1 MNQTVLLPILSGSA
15 VQIRCL
21 QLLMLIVMQMALMAA
36 PAWAQ
41 LAAWGSY
48 PKLPVLNEG
57 PVEDPLA
64 ILGQGN
70 DPQVQLWMRRQN
82 ALNQQFLQR
91 YSQLADWQKTV
102 QKTGPAPEPESAAL
116 SSAVGLIW
124 TERGADRRARVLQ
137 KNPETGA
144 ERVLYVSAPEA
155 GIRQLL
161 LAPDRSAIALQVSQ
175 SEQEFAMVI
184 RLEDLKSEPE
194 LRIAPGSGLSWRADS
209 RVLYYQPTL
218 GPMTE
223 LWQHQLGQPVQLD
236 KAALRSGKGVQLRAH
251 ERLQLLIAEQAD
263 AVLLVSRDAQQKI
276 TQLAVARRSE
286 LDKNSARWQVLT
298 GLPEQCKDL
307 ALQGKDLLL
316 IADSKPGAKVSK
328 PVAKQAGS
336 PKQGAPSAQSAIYR
350 LPLNAPQFSNAKLEF
365 QDDKLDLQR
374 LAVRNDAVFVLAY
387 RDGAHQLLQILSKT
401 KAEQV
406 PLPFAGRVRQ
416 LSLASEGKGILLD
429 IEAADRQH
437 AWYLAPDGTEFSP
450 LLRERSDSVAA
461 LQQRAAIHTLP
472 GQAGAV
478 TLLYPRGAE
487 VDGKRPVLLML
498 APELARP
505 ESFTGGFQAW
515 LEQDAIVATLV
526 LPASGKEHAADS
538 LIAAAEYLV
547 STSISSAGKIFLFDT
562 GSGDAALMQA
572 ALQRPALFGGV
583 ALRNLRLDT
592 AAPVKAKGKQAETAV
607 TSDLDRLPFQSRLQ
621 QGLQHPP
628 VLLLADKAKSEQ
640 GFVMTAK
647 LAAALQLLSGSP
659 QAPVLI
665 SLSADK
671 TMDDAEWKAN
681 AWAFFLW
688 KAGLPRFALAPR

>member
-1 MNQTVLLPILSGSA
+1 MLVVMPMA
-15 VQIRCL
+15 V
-21 QLLMLIVMQMALMAA
+21 MAG

-48 PKLPVLNEG
+48 PKLPVLNDG
-57 PVEDPLA
+57 PVADPLA
-64 ILGQGN
+64 ILEQGN

-91 YSQLADWQKTV
+91 YSRLAEWQKTV

-116 SSAVGLIW
+116 SSAAGLIW

-155 GIRQLL
+155 GIRQLI

-175 SEQEFAMVI
+175 SEQELAVVI
-184 RLEDLKSEPE
+184 QLEDLKPEPE

-209 RVLYYQPTL
+209 RVLYYQPAL

-236 KAALRSGKGVQLRAH
+236 KAVLRNAKGVQLRAH
-251 ERLQLLIAEQAD
+251 ERLQLLIAEQTD
-263 AVLLVSRDAQQKI
+263 AVLLVSRNVQQQI

-286 LDKNSARWQVLT
+286 FDKNSARWQVLA
-298 GLPEQCKDL
+298 GLPEQWKDL

-316 IADSKPGAKVSK
+316 IADSKSVTK
-328 PVAKQAGS
+328 VAKQSEGF
-336 PKQGAPSAQSAIYR
+336 KQNAIYR

-374 LAVRNDAVFVLAY
+374 LAVRNGTVFVLAY
-387 RDGAHQLLQILSKT
+387 RDGAHQLLQIVSKT

-406 PLPFAGRVRQ
+406 PLPFAGRVRH

-437 AWYLAPDGTEFSP
+437 AWYLASDGTEFSP
-450 LLRERSDSVAA
+450 LLRERSDGAAA

-472 GQAGAV
+472 GQAGAI

-526 LPASGKEHAADS
+526 LPASGKERAADS

-547 STSISSAGKIFLFDT
+547 GASISAEGKIFLFDT
-562 GSGDAALMQA
+562 GRGDAALMQA

-583 ALRNLRLDT
+583 ALRNLRMDAVAT
-592 AAPVKAKGKQAETAV
+592 VKAKSKQAETAV
-607 TSDLDRLPFQSRLQ
+607 ASDLDRLPFQSRLQ
-621 QGLQHPP
+621 QGLPHPP

-671 TMDDAEWKAN
+671 TIDDAEWKAN

>member
-1 MNQTVLLPILSGSA
+1 MNQTVLLPILSGSV

-36 PAWAQ
+36 PTWAQ

-57 PVEDPLA
+57 PVADPLA
-64 ILGQGN
+64 ILEQGN

-161 LAPDRSAIALQVSQ
+161 LAPDRSAIALQGSQ

-236 KAALRSGKGVQLRAH
+236 KAVLRSGKGVQLRAH
-251 ERLQLLIAEQAD
+251 ERLQLLFADQAD

-316 IADSKPGAKVSK
+316 IANSKSVTK
-328 PVAKQAGS
+328 VAKQSGGF
-336 PKQGAPSAQSAIYR
+336 KQNAMYR
-350 LPLNAPQFSNAKLEF
+350 LPLNAPQFSNAKLEY

-416 LSLASEGKGILLD
+416 LSLVSEGKGILLD

-505 ESFTGGFQAW
+505 ESFNGGFQAW

-526 LPASGKEHAADS
+526 LPASGKERAADS

-592 AAPVKAKGKQAETAV
+592 AAPVKAKGKQAEAAV

>member
-48 PKLPVLNEG
+48 PKLPVLNDG
-57 PVEDPLA
+57 PVADPLA
-64 ILGQGN
+64 ILEQGN

-91 YSQLADWQKTV
+91 YSQLSDWQKTV

-116 SSAVGLIW
+116 SSAAGLIW

-184 RLEDLKSEPE
+184 RFEDLKSEPE

-209 RVLYYQPTL
+209 RVLYYQPAL

-236 KAALRSGKGVQLRAH
+236 KAVLRSGVQLRAH

-263 AVLLVSRDAQQKI
+263 AVLLVSRNAQQKI

-286 LDKNSARWQVLT
+286 FEKNSARWQVLT

-316 IADSKPGAKVSK
+316 IANSKSVTK
-328 PVAKQAGS
+328 VAKQSGGF
-336 PKQGAPSAQSAIYR
+336 KQNAMYR
-350 LPLNAPQFSNAKLEF
+350 LPLNAPQFSNAKLEY

-437 AWYLAPDGTEFSP
+437 AWYMAPDGTEFSP
-450 LLRERSDSVAA
+450 LLRERSDSVSA

-472 GQAGAV
+472 GQAGAI

-515 LEQDAIVATLV
+515 LEQDAIVAKLV
-526 LPASGKEHAADS
+526 LPASGKGRAADS

-547 STSISSAGKIFLFDT
+547 STSISAAGKIFLFDS

-583 ALRNLRLDT
+583 ALRNLRVNT
-592 AAPVKAKGKQAETAV
+592 EATVKAKGKQAEATV
-607 TSDLDRLPFQSRLQ
+607 TSDLDRLPFLSRLQ

-628 VLLLADKAKSEQ
+628 VLLLADKTKSDQ